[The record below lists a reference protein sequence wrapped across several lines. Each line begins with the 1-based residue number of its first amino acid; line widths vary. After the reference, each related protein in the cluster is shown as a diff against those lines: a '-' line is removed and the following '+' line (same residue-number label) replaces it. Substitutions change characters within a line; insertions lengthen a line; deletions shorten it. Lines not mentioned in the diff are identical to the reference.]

1 MRKREFKEYP
11 TIKEYILSQIILCG
25 KSKKDVIRELVSE
38 GFTVK
43 KARKYVFSYL
53 NIYRKTLN
61 RIYNK

>member
-1 MRKREFKEYP
+1 MRKREFKGYP
-11 TIKEYILSQIILCG
+11 TIYSYILSQIICG
-25 KSKKDVIRELVSE
+25 KSKKDIIRELVSE